1 MFRIDL
7 GHYFSVL
14 FLSQLNWKDVCE
26 EVHKIINLVKI
37 ANYQPKLLS
46 SFLDEEIKSSLLDGS
61 WLGGDGQNDDS
72 CDDFQ
77 PESLE
82 IIPVVRINI
91 RRLRLGVGF
100 S

>member
-1 MFRIDL
+1 M
-7 GHYFSVL
+7 
-14 FLSQLNWKDVCE
+14 
-26 EVHKIINLVKI
+26 
-37 ANYQPKLLS
+37 
-46 SFLDEEIKSSLLDGS
+46 
-61 WLGGDGQNDDS
+61 GGDGQNDDS

-100 S
+100 SEKVSNSVESVQEIPELES